1 MKTNNIHS
9 LYISLIISLFLFT
22 SCQWSSQYTYQ
33 QRSEKKK
40 RELQAKHGG
49 SSSSSNNNNSSV
61 SSNTNK
67 ENKPKSKKG
76 IEHKIPPGKKL
87 TPQEYIDYY
96 KDYAIESMHHKK
108 VPASITLAQG
118 LLESGAG
125 NSSLARA
132 TNNHFGIK
140 CGGNWS
146 GNTYKY
152 DDDRPNEC
160 FRVYNSVL
168 DSYEDHGNFLRTRSW
183 YAPLFKLKITDYKGW
198 AKGLKKAGYATDP
211 KYPSKLINIIEKY
224 RLYEYDKR

>member
-1 MKTNNIHS
+1 M
-9 LYISLIISLFLFT
+9 T

-33 QRSEKKK
+33 QRSEKRK
-40 RELQAKHGG
+40 RELTAKHGG
-49 SSSSSNNNNSSV
+49 SSSNNQTSK
-61 SSNTNK
+61 TEPQK
-67 ENKPKSKKG
+67 EDTKKSKKG
-76 IEHKIPPGKKL
+76 VEHKIPPGKNL
-87 TPQEYIDYY
+87 SPQEYIDYY
-96 KDYAIESMHHKK
+96 KKYAIESMHHKK

-118 LLESGAG
+118 LLESGSG
-125 NSSLARA
+125 NSKLARA

-140 CGGNWS
+140 CGGSWS

-211 KYPSKLINIIEKY
+211 KYPSKLIDIIEKY